1 MRVRVPP
8 PEHLYALP
16 ALGPLHVLEL
26 AAAVLQNALRAQHV
40 EIEDDFA
47 PGESD
52 EVTTARVLELECQML
67 RDTVQEFRRQ
77 VLARLERERSDWP
90 F

>member
-1 MRVRVPP
+1 MKVRIPP
-8 PEHLYALP
+8 PEGLYAVP

-26 AAAVLQNALRAQHV
+26 AAAVVQNALRAQHF
-40 EIEDDFA
+40 EIEDEVV

-67 RDTVQEFRRQ
+67 RDTLHEFRRN
-77 VLARLERERSDWP
+77 VLARLARERSEWP

>member
-1 MRVRVPP
+1 MKVRVPR
-8 PEHLYALP
+8 PEDLYAVP

-26 AAAVLQNALRAQHV
+26 AAAVVQNALRAQHF
-40 EIEDDFA
+40 EIEGDVE

-52 EVTTARVLELECQML
+52 EVTLARVLKLECQML
-67 RDTVQEFRRQ
+67 RDTVHEFRRG
-77 VLARLERERSDWP
+77 VLARLDRERSEWP